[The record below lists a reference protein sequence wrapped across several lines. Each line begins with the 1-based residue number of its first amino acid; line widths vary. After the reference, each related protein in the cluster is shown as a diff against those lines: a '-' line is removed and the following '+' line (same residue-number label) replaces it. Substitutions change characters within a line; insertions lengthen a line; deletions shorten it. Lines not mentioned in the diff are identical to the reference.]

1 MFSHMLDT
9 NIVIY
14 VIKRRPLEVLEAF
27 NRYAG
32 KMVISSITYGEW
44 FTGWRTARPA
54 VNARVVEFCLPIGQ
68 LITAPKRH
76 RTTATSVAE
85 RQGTPIGV
93 NDPYRGHARSGLI
106 TVTNNRREFER

>member
-32 KMVISSITYGEW
+32 KMVISSITYGELVH
-44 FTGWRTARPA
+44 GWRKALVQRLTP
-54 VNARVVEFCLPIGQ
+54 ESLKILSPDWTFS
-68 LITAPKRH
+68 ITAPKRH
-76 RTTATSVAE
+76 RTMA
-85 RQGTPIGV
+85 I
-93 NDPYRGHARSGLI
+93 SGLRW
-106 TVTNNRREFER
+106 NARERLLA

>member
-32 KMVISSITYGEW
+32 KMVISSVTYGELVH
-44 FTGWRTARPA
+44 G
-54 VNARVVEFCLPIGQ
+54 VEKARVRRLTPEWLRILSPDWTFS
-68 LITAPKRH
+68 ITAPKRL
-76 RTTATSVAE
+76 RTTATFGLRWNVRE
-85 RQGTPIGV
+85 RLL
-93 NDPYRGHARSGLI
+93 A
-106 TVTNNRREFER
+106 

>member
-32 KMVISSITYGEW
+32 KMVISSITYGELVH
-44 FTGWRTARPA
+44 GGG
-54 VNARVVEFCLPIGQ
+54 E
-68 LITAPKRH
+68 KR
-76 RTTATSVAE
+76 SPSGE
-85 RQGTPIGV
+85 RQS
-93 NDPYRGHARSGLI
+93 R
-106 TVTNNRREFER
+106 